1 MHPLRLP
8 SSVTGLIPPWRPGIK
23 LRGPDLG
30 QGARLSGRE
39 TFCVAAKTFVYPLLL
54 SRCVSLYQDRSVSS
68 VCLLSSA
75 ARRPPHS
82 GLRTLPFALL
92 TPYSAISWFS
102 SLIPGLLLF

>member
-39 TFCVAAKTFVYPLLL
+39 TFCVAAKAFVCLLLL
-54 SRCVSLYQDRSVSS
+54 SRCVSLYRDRSVSS

-75 ARRPPHS
+75 VRRS
-82 GLRTLPFALL
+82 ST
-92 TPYSAISWFS
+92 SWFS